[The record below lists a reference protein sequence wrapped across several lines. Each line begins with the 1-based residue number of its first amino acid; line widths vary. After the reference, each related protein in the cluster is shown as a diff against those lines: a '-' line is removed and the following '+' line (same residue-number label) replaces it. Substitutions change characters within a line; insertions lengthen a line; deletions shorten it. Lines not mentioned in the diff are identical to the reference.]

1 MDAVL
6 LKIVCFVVLPLI
18 ALAILFAFL
27 RFVKGPTAAD
37 RVVALDT
44 LSIII
49 TASLVLLAV
58 VFERFIYVDVAL
70 IYGVLGFIG
79 VIVIARYVEGA
90 L

>member
-6 LKIVCFVVLPLI
+6 FKIVCFVVLPLI

-49 TASLVLLAV
+49 TASLVMLAV

>member
-1 MDAVL
+1 MDIAF
-6 LKIVCFVVLPLI
+6 KIVCFVVLPLI
-18 ALAILFAFL
+18 SLGILFSFL

-44 LSIII
+44 MSIII
-49 TASLVLLAV
+49 TASLVLLGAL
-58 VFERFIYVDVAL
+58 FERFIYVDVAL

-79 VIVIARYVEGA
+79 VIVIARYIEGA

>member
-1 MDAVL
+1 MDIAF
-6 LKIVCFVVLPLI
+6 KIVCFVVLPLI
-18 ALAILFAFL
+18 SLGVLFSFL

-44 LSIII
+44 MSIII
-49 TASLVLLAV
+49 TASLVLLGAL
-58 VFERFIYVDVAL
+58 FERFIYVDVAL

-79 VIVIARYVEGA
+79 VIVIARYIEGA